1 MGNWT
6 LCEGTQWARKHHVST
21 TGFPNVERDGEVWR
35 EVIQEDFSPVPVCVT
50 LLRLTLSVSLPKP
63 WCCVTLRECRFEL
76 FLQISKT
83 ILAIQFLFKRMYCGW
98 APISCFFAF
107 FSSLLFCIYFIL
119 FLQSSARSC
128 RRKSRRRCAF
138 TRWNRL
144 WKYTK
149 IVFQITVE
157 KGVIYTQ
164 IIMFISQNVRLD
176 MSRK

>member
-1 MGNWT
+1 MSNVT
-6 LCEGTQWARKHHVST
+6 ERCDERLSRK
-21 TGFPNVERDGEVWR
+21 
-35 EVIQEDFSPVPVCVT
+35 
-50 LLRLTLSVSLPKP
+50 
-63 WCCVTLRECRFEL
+63 
-76 FLQISKT
+76 
-83 ILAIQFLFKRMYCGW
+83 ILVQFLFVSRFCVWLCRCLFRSRSVAWHWGNVDLN
-98 APISCFFAF
+98 CFFKFKNSSCNSISFQKNVLRLGSDLMFLAF

-128 RRKSRRRCAF
+128 RRKSRRRCTF

-149 IVFQITVE
+149 IVFQITLE

-176 MSRK
+176 MNRK